1 MNTITIARSAAAKTS
16 LIKGKATAA
25 PKRRAPAHPQAP
37 STRRLVGYMLG
48 AGIATGAILY
58 VAFVMGVSRVT
69 PEPIHN
75 AAPTHHTTRGTV

>member
-1 MNTITIARSAAAKTS
+1 MNTMTIARSAAAKSRLLKGTS
-16 LIKGKATAA
+16 TA
-25 PKRRAPAHPQAP
+25 PIKRRAAAHPQAP
-37 STRRLVGYMLG
+37 STLRLVGYMLG

-69 PEPIHN
+69 PEPIHH